1 MRKMYTKII
10 IAFLLLLIPLTIKAE
25 DNKITKE
32 ALSNA
37 YRDILACNKEGNYTE
52 RSYEQVDE
60 DGSKTTITYK
70 ECKENMDYSG
80 INMDEYITDNKIYID
95 ASDGSKKEINYTI
108 QDNNDVLF
116 SISRTIDNTTTYDQ
130 YQEYT
135 SEGIG
140 LIIGYPI
147 VAATKGIKYN
157 DSSAYISAYFMEF
170 ISKALES
177 LMPNSSPSN
186 SNYLIVDDDATVDA
200 DPGVTVIKK
209 SEFPAHAVEYATATN
224 GTEKITYSDDDEI
237 DTFELTTTPDVSD
250 STKYVLNYAL
260 LVKGSNDFSAIE
272 GMSNSFINGEGTKD
286 SLDPTEET
294 EEEVEEEEEKDYST
308 VENPKTGYIISIVS
322 TLVLL
327 TIAVIIVI
335 RNKSSFKKI

>member
-1 MRKMYTKII
+1 MKKTCTKII

-52 RSYEQVDE
+52 HSYEQVDE
-60 DGSKTTITYK
+60 DGAKTTITYK
-70 ECKENMDYSG
+70 ECKEDMDYSG
-80 INMDEYITDNKIYID
+80 INMDEYITDDKIYID

-157 DSSAYISAYFMEF
+157 DSSAYISSYFMEF

-177 LMPNSSPSN
+177 LMSNSSPSN

-209 SEFPAHAVEYATATN
+209 SEFPAHAVEYATNTN
-224 GTEKITYSDDDEI
+224 GTEKITYSDEDEI

-250 STKYVLNYAL
+250 STKYVLNYEL

-294 EEEVEEEEEKDYST
+294 EEEVEEEKDYST